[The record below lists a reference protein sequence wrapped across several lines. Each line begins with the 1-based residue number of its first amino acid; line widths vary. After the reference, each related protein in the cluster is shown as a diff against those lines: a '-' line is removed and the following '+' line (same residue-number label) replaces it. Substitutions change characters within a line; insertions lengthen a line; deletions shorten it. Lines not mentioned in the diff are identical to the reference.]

1 MAPAD
6 TIIKSV
12 SERPNGMFPPG
23 NHVRTCG
30 KSVTRASEAG
40 FGIISRKFH
49 FLKKFQKK
57 PKILGFFETFWFFL
71 KLFEKILVFRK
82 KRDMS
87 HALRADTDLRAYT
100 PCYRR
105 DSTAGA
111 PADVLP

>member
-40 FGIISRKFH
+40 FGAISRKFH
-49 FLKKFQKK
+49 IFKKIEKICHFLKKIE
-57 PKILGFFETFWFFL
+57 KICNFL
-71 KLFEKILVFRK
+71 KKIEKI
-82 KRDMS
+82 
-87 HALRADTDLRAYT
+87 
-100 PCYRR
+100 
-105 DSTAGA
+105 
-111 PADVLP
+111 

>member
-23 NHVRTCG
+23 NHVRICG

-49 FLKKFQKK
+49 FFKSFKKYQN
-57 PKILGFFETFWFFL
+57 FWDFL
-71 KLFEKILVFRK
+71 KLFEKKNLAFGIWRFAPNPASEARV
-82 KRDMS
+82 
-87 HALRADTDLRAYT
+87 TDFPHVRT
-100 PCYRR
+100 
-105 DSTAGA
+105 
-111 PADVLP
+111 

>member
-40 FGIISRKFH
+40 FGAISRIFH
-49 FLKKFQKK
+49 FLRKFQKIDPFFRK
-57 PKILGFFETFWFFL
+57 FQKMNPFFE
-71 KLFEKILVFRK
+71 KVSKN
-82 KRDMS
+82 
-87 HALRADTDLRAYT
+87 
-100 PCYRR
+100 
-105 DSTAGA
+105 
-111 PADVLP
+111 

>member
-57 PKILGFFETFWFFL
+57 PKILGFFETFWYFL

-87 HALRADTDLRAYT
+87 QMLFLRLREAQKAINCLFHAYVELF
-100 PCYRR
+100 
-105 DSTAGA
+105 
-111 PADVLP
+111 